1 MLLKI
6 SDVQHKHEPALKTG
20 QEIFDEWFSSPGGI
34 VLGSA
39 IYVSGTSGA
48 GKTTLMANIMEWL
61 NNEVSCLYSR
71 EMRLSPLLKQ
81 VPNLVNAEKAF
92 VADVESCPDFDTF
105 VNEIETIKPKIII
118 IDSLQVIAKEDYVLK
133 KTKNEEEACYYIIQV
148 LRDYIHKNNAILFL
162 IGHNTKDGN
171 FAGANTIIQMMDAHI
186 DMVFDKKEN
195 TRTMSWGVKNRKGKM
210 GSIPYFIED
219 GKILFEKE
227 EDDSY
232 HEIKNYD
239 RIVNDTILFLEEK
252 LETVKYNSSGEEI
265 KAELLKKLKKD
276 YYKCKKSNLKYID
289 ENSNYYFPRIFVQ
302 EVVGE
307 YFKLIEELEY
317 ITEYEK

>member
-20 QEIFDEWFSSPGGI
+20 QEIFDEWFSSSGGI

-61 NNEVSCLYSR
+61 KNEISCLYSR

-81 VPNLVNAEKAF
+81 VPNLSNAQNAF
-92 VADVESCPDFDTF
+92 VADIESCPDFETF
-105 VNEIETIKPKIII
+105 LTEINVLKPKIII
-118 IDSLQVIAKEDYVLK
+118 IDSLQVIAKEDYVVK
-133 KTKNEEEACYYIIQV
+133 KIKNEEDACYYIIQV
-148 LRDYIHKNNAILFL
+148 LREYIHKNNAVLFL
-162 IGHNTKDGN
+162 IGHNTKDGS
-171 FAGANTIIQMMDAHI
+171 FAGHNTIIQMIDAHI

-219 GKILFEKE
+219 GKILFEQE
-227 EDDSY
+227 SSESY
-232 HEIKNYD
+232 QEIKNYD
-239 RIVNDTILFLEEK
+239 RIVKDMIVFLEEK
-252 LETVKYNSSGEEI
+252 LETLKNNSVGEEI
-265 KAELLKKLKKD
+265 DAQILNKIKKD
-276 YYKCKKSNLKYID
+276 YYKCKKANLKYLD
-289 ENSNYYFPRIFVQ
+289 EKSNYYFPRIFVQ
-302 EVVGE
+302 EVING
-307 YFKLIEELEY
+307 YFKIIEELEY
-317 ITEYEK
+317 IIEYD

>member
-6 SDVQHKHEPALKTG
+6 EQVKHNEEPALKTG
-20 QEIFDEWFSSPGGI
+20 QAIFDEWFSSSGGI

-61 NNEVSCLYSR
+61 KSEVSCLYSR
-71 EMRLSPLLKQ
+71 EMRLSALLKQ
-81 VPNLVNAEKAF
+81 IPNLKNSVNSV
-92 VADVESCPDFDTF
+92 VADVDSCPDFDTF
-105 VNEIETIKPKIII
+105 LKDINDLKPKVII
-118 IDSLQVIAKEDYVLK
+118 IDSLQVIAKEDYAVK
-133 KTKNEEEACYYIIQV
+133 KIKSEEDACYYIIQL
-148 LRDYIHKNNAILFL
+148 LREYVHANNAILFL

-171 FAGANTIIQMMDAHI
+171 FAGNNTIIQVMDAHI
-186 DMVFDKKEN
+186 DMVYDKKEN

-317 ITEYEK
+317 IT